1 MLEGKKIGVAV
12 PAYNEEGLIGRVVR
26 TMPSF
31 VDRIYVVD
39 DCSLDKTS
47 EAARA
52 SVNEG
57 EAPERLVVIRHETN
71 KGVGAAIVTGY
82 KAAVQDGMEV
92 VAVMA
97 GDAQM
102 DPGELAKVVA
112 PVARG
117 EADYVKGNRLF
128 TGQAWNLIPKYRYLG
143 NAFLSLLTKVASGY
157 WHIADSQTGYTA
169 ISAEAIASLPLDDL
183 YPRYGY
189 PNHLLVLLN
198 LHDQRVKDVPVKP
211 IYNIGERS
219 GIRLRKV
226 IPCLTWLLFK
236 CFWRRMLLKYVIRD
250 FHPLV
255 FFYLLGFTLFPTGL
269 ILGLYLFTYRL
280 LDGPVAATSALF
292 SSFMFVTGLQSIF
305 FAMWFDMEYNRNL
318 RIL

>member
-128 TGQAWNLIPKYRYLG
+128 TG
-143 NAFLSLLTKVASGY
+143 
-157 WHIADSQTGYTA
+157 
-169 ISAEAIASLPLDDL
+169 
-183 YPRYGY
+183 
-189 PNHLLVLLN
+189 
-198 LHDQRVKDVPVKP
+198 
-211 IYNIGERS
+211 
-219 GIRLRKV
+219 
-226 IPCLTWLLFK
+226 
-236 CFWRRMLLKYVIRD
+236 
-250 FHPLV
+250 
-255 FFYLLGFTLFPTGL
+255 
-269 ILGLYLFTYRL
+269 
-280 LDGPVAATSALF
+280 
-292 SSFMFVTGLQSIF
+292 
-305 FAMWFDMEYNRNL
+305 
-318 RIL
+318 

>member
-1 MLEGKKIGVAV
+1 M
-12 PAYNEEGLIGRVVR
+12 
-26 TMPSF
+26 
-31 VDRIYVVD
+31 
-39 DCSLDKTS
+39 
-47 EAARA
+47 
-52 SVNEG
+52 
-57 EAPERLVVIRHETN
+57 
-71 KGVGAAIVTGY
+71 
-82 KAAVQDGMEV
+82 
-92 VAVMA
+92 
-97 GDAQM
+97 
-102 DPGELAKVVA
+102 
-112 PVARG
+112 
-117 EADYVKGNRLF
+117 
-128 TGQAWNLIPKYRYLG
+128 
-143 NAFLSLLTKVASGY
+143 ASGY